1 MCNTCMHLPFQ
12 ACVDQGKTVELA
24 ALSKQQQGGLSDAA
38 TDVGGPG
45 HGLRA
50 RGHGIM
56 QVRK

>member
-1 MCNTCMHLPFQ
+1 MHLPFQ